1 MDKGN
6 QYRANRIELIPKCC
20 GTRRHACSDGV
31 NLEKAVHREGR
42 QGHEG
47 KQSTSLVI
55 KITHLVI
62 ASGFAL
68 ALISLASFASLAVQM
83 LDLGL
88 MQPLTAQEIAQWCRE
103 RLAPQKVPRYVVF
116 VDELPHTPT
125 HKVAKM
131 ALRGDAALRQRA
143 VDLQAVKQ
151 RTGHE

>member
-1 MDKGN
+1 M
-6 QYRANRIELIPKCC
+6 
-20 GTRRHACSDGV
+20 
-31 NLEKAVHREGR
+31 
-42 QGHEG
+42 
-47 KQSTSLVI
+47 
-55 KITHLVI
+55 
-62 ASGFAL
+62 

-151 RTGHE
+151 QAGRTSC